1 MDLHYISDKEGKHTA
16 IVIPIEEW
24 NNMTSKHEDLKTFE
38 NPKRKPS
45 DFRGSISKES
55 ANIMLQHVEK
65 SRKEWGR
72 DIS

>member
-1 MDLHYISDKEGKHTA
+1 MDLQYISDKQGRHTA
-16 IVIPIEEW
+16 VVIPIEEW
-24 NNMTSKHEDLKTFE
+24 NNMTSKHEDLKSFE
-38 NPKRKPS
+38 KPKMKPS

-55 ANIMLQHVEK
+55 ADIMFQHVEK